1 LKNSTGNR
9 NAQKSGMD
17 QYTNSAIHDPANKVT
32 LKSLSPTKENDKNQR
47 EVAVVGKRTN
57 ADIDSLHAGSSV

>member
-1 LKNSTGNR
+1 
-9 NAQKSGMD
+9 MD